1 MSTHSS
7 PDLWCPVT
15 RSHGLAGRVVWA
27 TDMHAVASASDDRS
41 VMLWPLP
48 DLAEGP
54 QQRGPVTVS
63 ASRVLTGHQAR
74 LWDAK
79 FCGEVIITA
88 SEDCTCR
95 LGVQIAQECDA
106 HICHHSRRPILH
118 QAKFA
123 PRAAEGQY
131 CGFAYVNAGFKAVTY
146 GDTDDQLGLLQ

>member
-48 DLAEGP
+48 DLAESP

-88 SEDCTCR
+88 SEDFTCR
-95 LGVQIAQECDA
+95 FGVQVAQDCDA
-106 HICHHSRRPILH
+106 AIFHHSRRPIPVASGKICS
-118 QAKFA
+118 Q
-123 PRAAEGQY
+123 GS
-131 CGFAYVNAGFKAVTY
+131 
-146 GDTDDQLGLLQ
+146 